1 MTTTTTEQLRETI
14 VEQLKTQKIVRIPVS
29 EDDFFALTDELPF
42 KIEYHDSE
50 IVTMGLTTPW
60 HEVLVANLIVL
71 LNTVFS
77 LEKSVFILGSNAG
90 IQIPKFEGGYYLPD
104 ITVVK
109 GGFEL
114 KEGSNCIITNPYIV
128 VEVLSKSTA
137 KYDRG
142 DKLPEYKHLESLQQI
157 ILINQDKMEVE
168 SYTRTDK
175 PNTWLNQTFTDAE
188 EFLTVHQSSI
198 LLDDIYRRI
207 EFAK

>member
-1 MTTTTTEQLRETI
+1 MTTTATEQLKVTI
-14 VEQLKTQKIVRIPVS
+14 VEQLKTQDIVRIPAS
-29 EDDFFALTDELPF
+29 ESDFFALTNELPF

-104 ITVVK
+104 ITVVR
-109 GGFEL
+109 GAFEL

-137 KYDRG
+137 QYDRG
-142 DKLPEYKHLESLQQI
+142 DKLPEYKHLASLQQI

-175 PNTWLNQTFTDAE
+175 PNTWLNQTFNDADE
-188 EFLTVHQSSI
+188 SLTVYQSAI
-198 LLDDIYRRI
+198 LLKDIYRRI

>member
-14 VEQLKTQKIVRIPVS
+14 VEQLKTQKIVRIPAS
-29 EDDFFALTDELPF
+29 EDDFFALANELPF
-42 KIEYHDSE
+42 KIEYHESE

-60 HEVLVANLIVL
+60 HEVLIMTLGSILYNLFV
-71 LNTVFS
+71 NDQNFFV
-77 LEKSVFILGSNAG
+77 LGSNAG
-90 IQIPKFEGGYYLPD
+90 VQIPKFEGGYYLPD

-109 GGFEL
+109 GPFEL

-175 PNTWLNQTFTDAE
+175 PNTWLNQTFTGGE
-188 EFLTVHQSSI
+188 ESLTVHQSAI
-198 LLDDIYRRI
+198 LLKDIYRRI

>member
-1 MTTTTTEQLRETI
+1 MTTTATEQLRETI
-14 VEQLKTQKIVRIPVS
+14 VEQLKTQKIVRIPAS
-29 EDDFFALTDELPF
+29 EDDFFALADELPF
-42 KIEYHDSE
+42 KIEYHESE

-60 HEVLVANLIVL
+60 HEVLVANLIVI

-77 LEKSVFILGSNAG
+77 LEESMFILGSNAG

-109 GGFEL
+109 GTFEL
-114 KEGSNCIITNPYIV
+114 KEDSNCIITNPYIV

-137 KYDRG
+137 QHDRG

-157 ILINQDKMEVE
+157 ILVSQDKMEVE
-168 SYTRTDK
+168 SYTRTDQ
-175 PNTWLNQTFTDAE
+175 PNTWLNQTFTDAAE
-188 EFLTVHQSSI
+188 SLTVHQSAI
-198 LLDDIYRRI
+198 LLKDIYRRI